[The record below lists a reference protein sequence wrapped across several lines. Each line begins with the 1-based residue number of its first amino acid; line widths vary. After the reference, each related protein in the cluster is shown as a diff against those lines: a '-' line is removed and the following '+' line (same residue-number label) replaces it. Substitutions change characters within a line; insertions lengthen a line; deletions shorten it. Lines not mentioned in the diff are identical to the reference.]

1 MSRRYDKELI
11 EEEALASIENGRMSD
26 IIGQFIMD
34 RAEEISSGVFKPD
47 SQAVHGVLV
56 DNAIMRCCE
65 EFLGRYEEG
74 RSAANLI
81 ISMIHSSMLNTVKA
95 LNHKDLYGELNK
107 SFMTTVDIEG
117 RLSSN
122 LYQCIKDENISR
134 LLSGENIND
143 LL

>member
-1 MSRRYDKELI
+1 
-11 EEEALASIENGRMSD
+11 
-26 IIGQFIMD
+26 
-34 RAEEISSGVFKPD
+34 
-47 SQAVHGVLV
+47 
-56 DNAIMRCCE
+56 MRCCE
-65 EFLGRYEEG
+65 EFLDRYEEG

-107 SFMTTVDIEG
+107 SFMTTVDIDG
-117 RLSSN
+117 RLLSQ
-122 LYQCIKDENISR
+122 LYQVTKDENISR